1 MEIGYRVFPAPM
13 KADPEIVDQLKQFD
27 VPDLCDTMKHQ
38 GTMFGIRSVYETRK
52 RVAGTAITLSV
63 TVPNIDML
71 RVALD
76 ECKEGDVLVVNARGI
91 TTQAM
96 LGGYMSQ
103 ALVNRKVA
111 AFIVDGAVRD
121 PHEMRENGLP
131 VYARGTTTNGAALTA
146 PGEVNVPVACG
157 GVVVNPGDIIVA
169 DEGGIVAIP
178 QAAAATVLEKAR
190 ALVKVHEQWD
200 EEVARGEIFG
210 FADSQA
216 RVLAAGA
223 QIIDEG
229 QDK

>member
-1 MEIGYRVFPAPM
+1 MDIGYRVFRAPT
-13 KADPEIVDQLKQFD
+13 KANPDIVKQLQQFD

-38 GTMFGIRSVYETRK
+38 GTMFGINSVYENHK

-71 RVALD
+71 RVALE

-96 LGGYMSQ
+96 LGGYMSE

-111 AFIVDGAVRD
+111 AVIVDGAVRD

-131 VYARGTTTNGAALTA
+131 VYARGTTTNGAALTSA
-146 PGEVNVPVACG
+146 GEVNVPVACG
-157 GVVVNPGDIIVA
+157 GVVVNPGDIVVA

-178 QAAAATVLEKAR
+178 QAAAEIVLAKAK
-190 ALVKVHEQWD
+190 ALVQVHEQWD
-200 EEVARGEIFG
+200 EEVAQGEIFG
-210 FADSQA
+210 LSDSQA
-216 RVLAAGA
+216 RVLAAGVV
-223 QIIDEG
+223 IVDEG
-229 QDK
+229 QDN